1 MSDRVSV
8 FTAQIRL
15 AVLWL
20 AAAGVIFSLVLVQTV
35 GGKYGNQSQR
45 AWDWFLPT
53 VVPTLSL
60 ILGAIVYAAK
70 GPNTG
75 EQTVDRSVFRIT
87 FALSA
92 FYLACVLAV
101 LLLQPLSGMTP
112 LAFITGTNVWL
123 SAVQGIVGVAL
134 GAFFTSKS

>member
-8 FTAQIRL
+8 SNAQIRL

-20 AAAGVIFSLVLVQTV
+20 IAAGVIFLLVLAQTV

-60 ILGAIVYAAK
+60 ILGAIVYAARAS
-70 GPNTG
+70 NT

-92 FYLACVLAV
+92 FYLACVLTV
-101 LLLQPLSGMTP
+101 LLLQPFSDLTP
-112 LAFITGTNVWL
+112 LEFITGTNVWL
-123 SAVQGIVGVAL
+123 SAIQGIVGVAL